1 MKKSLRRLLGL
12 GVGLAL
18 KPHINAANHG
28 VNVVLINLDDA
39 GNGDFSHKSAIG
51 YLTPNIDRLT
61 MHSSVTFNN
70 AYTTTAR
77 HAEHCHNM

>member
-1 MKKSLRRLLGL
+1 M
-12 GVGLAL
+12 
-18 KPHINAANHG
+18 
-28 VNVVLINLDDA
+28 NVVLINIDDA
-39 GNGDFSHKSAIG
+39 GNGDFSHKGAIG

-77 HAEHCHNM
+77 HAAHCHNM

>member
-1 MKKSLRRLLGL
+1 MKKSLRRILGL

-18 KPHINAANHG
+18 SPHINAANHG
-28 VNVVLINLDDA
+28 VNVVFINLDDA
-39 GNGDFSHKSAIG
+39 GTATSHTRAAIG

-70 AYTTTAR
+70 AYTTTAL
-77 HAEHCHNM
+77 HAAHCHNM